1 MEKSGGNTYP
11 GKRKL
16 LCLILKKESQKLK
29 PCQKLLGIL
38 DEQDPSSVQS
48 AEQVWRWGNVKHGEW
63 LSQHLD
69 LYLNINKG
77 FHAKESQAIISE
89 SM

>member
-1 MEKSGGNTYP
+1 MRRECLSGEKEIIVFGIKK
-11 GKRKL
+11 GKL
-16 LCLILKKESQKLK
+16 KLK

-48 AEQVWRWGNVKHGEW
+48 AEQVWSWGNVKHGEW

-69 LYLNINKG
+69 LYLKINKG
-77 FHAKESQAIISE
+77 FHAKESQAIISQ